1 MAEVVDLPVGRLE
14 IRKKT
19 GLSVQV
25 WFKDL
30 LQDFCLLLL
39 YLIKI
44 ITKSSVKYRNV
55 KIIIINLIKI
65 IIKSSVKH
73 SMLNKLLLLLLFSL
87 LLVVLRN

>member
-55 KIIIINLIKI
+55 KFF
-65 IIKSSVKH
+65 
-73 SMLNKLLLLLLFSL
+73 LLLICKIFS
-87 LLVVLRN
+87 